1 MFPYY
6 IFTAYLMRV
15 PNRCS
20 FVAQTKHCIMEN
32 TTEITN
38 LQIVRMKDDNEN
50 GGWGAAIKRSLM
62 PSQFYV
68 IQKNQ
73 GTASS
78 FYLSLVEPTVIY
90 TPTRS
95 AQELLLEI
103 ALSKNESENGCHSD
117 KRGKK
122 HSPTGSF
129 NVSDLSKSIN
139 VLENRPMWIDNS
151 EIQSVTELC
160 EKCRRMKEE
169 HHIQFAVIDDFL
181 KVLIPQSVWE
191 GREAPDAPYKQLC
204 QLAKD
209 LDIVVVALSL
219 PSIFHANE

>member
-38 LQIVRMKDDNEN
+38 LQIVRMKDD
-50 GGWGAAIKRSLM
+50 
-62 PSQFYV
+62 
-68 IQKNQ
+68 
-73 GTASS
+73 
-78 FYLSLVEPTVIY
+78 
-90 TPTRS
+90 
-95 AQELLLEI
+95 
-103 ALSKNESENGCHSD
+103 NGCHSD

-160 EKCRRMKEE
+160 DKCRRMKEE
-169 HHIQFAVIDDFL
+169 HHVQFAVIDDFL
-181 KVLIPQSVWE
+181 KALIPQSVWE
-191 GREAPDAPYKQLC
+191 GREAPDAPYKQLS
-204 QLAKD
+204 QLAKE
-209 LDIVVVALSL
+209 LDIVIVALSL
-219 PSIFHANE
+219 PSIFHVNE